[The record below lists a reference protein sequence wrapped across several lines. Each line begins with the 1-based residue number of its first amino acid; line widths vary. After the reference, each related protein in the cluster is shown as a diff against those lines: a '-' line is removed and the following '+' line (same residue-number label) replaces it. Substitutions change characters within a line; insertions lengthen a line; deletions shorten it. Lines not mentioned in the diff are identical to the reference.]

1 LRDHVTR
8 IGGAVA
14 LAAAALLAACQPLPH
29 PFQDDRPPAALLKID
44 AASVSIAPIE
54 GDASGVAGK
63 LGAAVAAA
71 LIKRDIPAS
80 DKTTSLGSYPLY
92 GRLVQ
97 SQPRDG
103 KAKVTAMWRLYDPQG
118 RTVGEPKVEIEAKTS
133 EVAGDA
139 AIERLAALS
148 AEKLA
153 PLMQTEASTPE
164 TAAPGATSPPPSA
177 TAAPLPD
184 DRRLR
189 VAVGKISGA
198 PGDGGKSLAAAVTAV
213 LKRQELTMIGDAGK
227 ADLVVECEITLTPA
241 KTDQQH
247 VKIVWRVRRADGA
260 EIGKVDMEND
270 VPKGLLDG
278 PWGDLAYT
286 VALAAGEGLMQ
297 LVARG
302 APEGKT

>member
-1 LRDHVTR
+1 MTR
-8 IGGAVA
+8 RGGAAA
-14 LAAAALLAACQPLPH
+14 LAVAALLAACQPLPH

-44 AASVSIAPIE
+44 TASVSIAPIE
-54 GDASGVAGK
+54 GEPAGLAGK

-71 LIKRDIPAS
+71 LLKRDIPAT

-97 SQPRDG
+97 SRPRDG
-103 KAKVTAMWRLYDPQG
+103 KAKVTALWRLYDARG
-118 RTVGEPKVEIEAKTS
+118 RTVGEPRAEIEAS
-133 EVAGDA
+133 ASDVAGDA

-148 AEKLA
+148 AEKLV
-153 PLMQTEASTPE
+153 PLLLDEASTKAPAGPD
-164 TAAPGATSPPPSA
+164 TASAPPSP
-177 TAAPLPD
+177 TTTTTPD
-184 DRRLR
+184 DRRLL

-227 ADLVVECEITLTPA
+227 ADLVVECEVALTPA
-241 KTDQQH
+241 KADKQH

-260 EIGKVDMEND
+260 EIGTVGQEND
-270 VPKGLLDG
+270 IPKGLLDG

-302 APEGKT
+302 APEGKS

>member
-1 LRDHVTR
+1 MIRSGRGTVVL
-8 IGGAVA
+8 AVA
-14 LAAAALLAACQPLPH
+14 VLLAACQPLPH

-44 AASVSIAPIE
+44 SASVSIAPIE
-54 GDASGVAGK
+54 GDGGAGK
-63 LGAAVAAA
+63 LSAAVASA
-71 LIKRDIPAS
+71 LVKRDIPAS

-97 SQPRDG
+97 SQPSDG
-103 KAKVTAMWRLYDPQG
+103 KAKIAALWRLYDPRG
-118 RTVGEPKVEIEAKTS
+118 RTVGEPRVEIEAKPS
-133 EVAGDA
+133 EVASDA

-148 AEKLA
+148 ADKLA
-153 PLMQTEASTPE
+153 PLLQTEAPSQE
-164 TAAPGATSPPPSA
+164 KAAPGPTSAPPGA
-177 TAAPLPD
+177 TAAPPPD

-213 LKRQELTMIGDAGK
+213 LKRQDLTIIGDTGK
-227 ADLVVECEITLTPA
+227 ADLVVDCEVALTPA
-241 KTDQQH
+241 KADKQH
-247 VKIVWRVRRADGA
+247 IKIVWRVRRADGA

>member
-1 LRDHVTR
+1 MAL
-8 IGGAVA
+8 AVA
-14 LAAAALLAACQPLPH
+14 VLQAACQPLPH

-44 AASVSIAPIE
+44 TASVSIAPIE
-54 GDASGVAGK
+54 GDPGGIAGK
-63 LGAAVAAA
+63 LGAAVATA
-71 LIKRDIPAS
+71 LVKREIPAS

-103 KAKVTAMWRLYDPQG
+103 KAKVAALWRLYDPRG
-118 RTVGEPKVEIEAKTS
+118 RTVGELRVEIEAGPS
-133 EVAGDA
+133 DVASDGSID
-139 AIERLAALS
+139 RLAALS

-153 PLMQTEASTPE
+153 PLLQTEAPTREASS
-164 TAAPGATSPPPSA
+164 PGPTSPPRTA
-177 TAAPLPD
+177 TSAAPY

-198 PGDGGKSLAAAVTAV
+198 PGDGGKSLAAAVAAV

-227 ADLVVECEITLTPA
+227 ADLVVECEVALTSA
-241 KTDQQH
+241 KADKQH

-260 EIGKVDMEND
+260 EIGTVGMEND